1 MSNWKDKMH
10 DELDQ
15 LVDDMVKE
23 EAMTVIRNLE
33 NSVADAISIFDHNIS
48 DTADQYAD
56 GVHKEDILQAI
67 MEFQC
72 SAELRLKHRISD
84 HIKGLS

>member
-15 LVDDMVKE
+15 LVDDMVSE
-23 EAMTVIRNLE
+23 QFATVIRQLE
-33 NSVADAISIFDHNIS
+33 DAVGDAVSFFDSNIS

-56 GVHKEDILQAI
+56 GVHADDIHQAI

-72 SAELRLKHRISD
+72 SAELRLKDRISNY
-84 HIKGLS
+84 IRGF